1 MKKRI
6 VLRITAV
13 SLLLISEL
21 LFTLLFS
28 SRYAAVTGGK
38 SALDMA
44 PIFGTEALLE
54 YVRSLSAEAVRVYTS
69 MQVLD
74 LIFPLVYTFTLILFI
89 PGKPGSRW
97 VYLTAIAGMAFDYC
111 ENLVIYRLLHFG
123 TAGIITPLLP
133 WITLLKFSCIGITLL
148 AVILHRVLRR

>member
-1 MKKRI
+1 MKKRT

-13 SLLLISEL
+13 SLVLISEL

-28 SRYAAVTGGK
+28 GRYEAATGGK
-38 SALDMA
+38 SFLDMA
-44 PIFGTEALLE
+44 PIFSSKALQE
-54 YVRSLSAEAVRVYTS
+54 YVRSLSAEAVRIYTS

-74 LIFPLVYTFTLILFI
+74 LIFPLIYTFTLILFI
-89 PGKPGSRW
+89 PGRPGSRW
-97 VYLTAIAGMAFDYC
+97 LYIPAIAGMAFDYC

-133 WITLLKFSCIGITLL
+133 WVTVLKFSCIGITLL
-148 AVILHRVLRR
+148 AVILHRIPRR